1 MIKGVD
7 DLTSRASQVKSSQV
21 IGFFEC
27 ERLFSA
33 AGRMIAPLRSRLDA
47 NTIGM
52 AQTLRSWLRAGLIDE
67 LDPILLSVKDNRGDE
82 GNGDNTNATEFAREE
97 AGWE

>member
-7 DLTSRASQVKSSQV
+7 DLTSRAKSSQV

-33 AGRMIAPLRSRLDA
+33 AGRIIPPLRSRLDA

-52 AQTLRSWLRAGLIDE
+52 VQTLRSWLRAELIGE
-67 LDPILLSVKDNRGDE
+67 LDPILLSVEDNRGDE

>member
-1 MIKGVD
+1 MRAAFLGRRED
-7 DLTSRASQVKSSQV
+7 DNPPC
-21 IGFFEC
+21 F
-27 ERLFSA
+27 
-33 AGRMIAPLRSRLDA
+33 DA

-67 LDPILLSVKDNRGDE
+67 LDPILLSVEDNRGDE